1 MVKKECKLEHY
12 KLNYMKNTTTIL
24 LTLLTFVLL
33 LFSLVSFSSQSENN
47 TVDVVILKLMG
58 KDLESAYI
66 INDGAEKKVRDGLTG
81 DEALESYLTSGYKI
95 EGTSVASDAGRFSV
109 VYTLTKNR

>member
-1 MVKKECKLEHY
+1 
-12 KLNYMKNTTTIL
+12 MKNKKTLIIQLVAFVLIL
-24 LTLLTFVLL
+24 L
-33 LFSLVSFSSQSENN
+33 SFSSFTGQTDSKNI
-47 TVDVVILKLMG
+47 DVVILKLMG

-66 INDGAEKKVRDGLTG
+66 INDGKEKKIRDGLTG
-81 DEALESYLTSGYKI
+81 DEALESYLYSGYKI

>member
-1 MVKKECKLEHY
+1 
-12 KLNYMKNTTTIL
+12 MKNKKTLIIQFVAFVLIL
-24 LTLLTFVLL
+24 L
-33 LFSLVSFSSQSENN
+33 SFSSFTGQTDSKNI
-47 TVDVVILKLMG
+47 DVVILKLMG

-66 INDGAEKKVRDGLTG
+66 INDGMEKKIRDGLTG
-81 DEALESYLTSGYKI
+81 DEALESYLYSGYKI

>member
-1 MVKKECKLEHY
+1 
-12 KLNYMKNTTTIL
+12 MKNTKTIL
-24 LTLLTFVLL
+24 FTLLTFVLL
-33 LFSLVSFSSQSENN
+33 FSLVSYASQSENN
-47 TVDVVILKLMG
+47 TIDVVILKLMG

-109 VYTLTKNR
+109 VYTLTKIK